1 MATDGVQR
9 GSREKRYWGKGAERE
24 GRYPRPFRALGLLG
38 FSTAKRSTAG
48 WPERGTPYTSMGGAV
63 IMHVKFG
70 VMVVK
75 CDLIMLTN

>member
-1 MATDGVQR
+1 MRIGER
-9 GSREKRYWGKGAERE
+9 GQGTAAGT
-24 GRYPRPFRALGLLG
+24 PRPFRALGLLG